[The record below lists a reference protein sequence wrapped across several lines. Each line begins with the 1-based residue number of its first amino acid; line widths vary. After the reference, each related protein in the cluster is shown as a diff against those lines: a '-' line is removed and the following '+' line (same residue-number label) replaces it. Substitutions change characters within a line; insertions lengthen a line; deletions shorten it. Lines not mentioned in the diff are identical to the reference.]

1 MRRGRRDEPAKID
14 GAIQCFGRRLVEK
27 RPAADSSSWRLPGQG
42 RRPSMRC
49 ALSMR
54 ARHSA
59 ESMVRTAWSRARER
73 KSTRQKISP
82 FGGEKSE
89 KKIYLSASELH
100 LAPHVCSHR
109 PSHALYCCCR
119 CPPLVSLFSDGF
131 HEEGS
136 FRVRGCQ
143 GQGPALHIGEED
155 DRQEIGRGQIERRRR
170 CSDFFEEGPR
180 RRREISFAGQAGDG
194 RGHFC

>member
-14 GAIQCFGRRLVEK
+14 GAIQCFGLRLVEK

-89 KKIYLSASELH
+89 KKYISLRLRTPPRPPCL
-100 LAPHVCSHR
+100 LAPPFAR
-109 PSHALYCCCR
+109 PLLLLPLPSPRLALLR
-119 CPPLVSLFSDGF
+119 WFP
-131 HEEGS
+131 
-136 FRVRGCQ
+136 RG
-143 GQGPALHIGEED
+143 GLLPRPRLP
-155 DRQEIGRGQIERRRR
+155 RPRPR
-170 CSDFFEEGPR
+170 SPR
-180 RRREISFAGQAGDG
+180 R
-194 RGHFC
+194 